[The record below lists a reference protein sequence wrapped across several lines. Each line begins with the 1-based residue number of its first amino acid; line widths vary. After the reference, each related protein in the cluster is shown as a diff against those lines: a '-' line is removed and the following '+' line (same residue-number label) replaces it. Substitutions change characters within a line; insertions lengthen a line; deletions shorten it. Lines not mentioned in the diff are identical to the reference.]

1 VSLHLPKMIAITFA
15 LPAESSGLV
24 GLLQERKRASSSGG
38 KIVYG
43 KIDNQS
49 VAILHT
55 GVGRKSCEPK
65 IDNFL
70 RAERPRCLIS
80 SGFAG
85 ATRKDLQVGDL
96 IVAQNF
102 SDRQLLSEAQR
113 ILADG
118 KLRTAKIFTSA
129 TIVDSI
135 DVRKD
140 IALQNGAD
148 AVDMETEVIAQACSR
163 SGIPMLSLRAISDS
177 LREPFPAPP
186 SILFDIERQQINAA
200 KLSLYLIKHPGALF
214 DLFHF
219 ARQIRQVR
227 RILTGAIRTLVS
239 KL

>member
-1 VSLHLPKMIAITFA
+1 MIAISFA

-24 GLLQERKRASSSGG
+24 GLLREKKRASSDGG

-43 KIDNQS
+43 KIDNHS

-70 RAERPRCLIS
+70 RLEQPRCLIS

-85 ATRKDLQVGDL
+85 AGREDFQVGDL
-96 IVAQNF
+96 IVAENF
-102 SDRQLLSEAQR
+102 SDRELVSKAQR
-113 ILADG
+113 ILVGGNVRIA
-118 KLRTAKIFTSA
+118 KLFTAA

-135 DVRKD
+135 AARKE
-140 IALQNGAD
+140 IARKSGAD
-148 AVDMETEVIAQACSR
+148 AIDMETELIAQACSAR
-163 SGIPMLSLRAISDS
+163 GIPILSLRVISDS

-186 SILFDIERQQINAA
+186 SILFDIERQRTNAA
-200 KLSLYLIKHPGALF
+200 KLSRYLIKHPSALF
-214 DLFHF
+214 GLFRF
-219 ARQIRQVR
+219 ARQLMRAR
-227 RILTGAIRTLVS
+227 RILTDAIRTLVS